1 MRLIRYTNIN
11 AYAARALPFLLARE
25 AEHCLPIGLITLLQR
40 GEARF
45 PYPPYLALVEEEQ
58 GEVIAAPMATPPHNL
73 ILSHLAPGAESFAD
87 IVLSLIAEDSHN
99 AYTDPPGVFG
109 PDALASHFAGLWVG
123 LTEQSAHIDMRE
135 RIYRLERVQPPRPVG
150 GAARRIVEADRPL
163 LREWLR
169 AFFREAMNTDN
180 HPQVEVDID
189 RRLRFESSG
198 MYLWQDE
205 GQIVSLAGYGGP
217 TPHGARIG
225 PVYTP
230 PEARGHGYASALVAD
245 LSQRLLD
252 EGRQFVFLFTNL
264 ANPTANHIYQE
275 IGYQPVSDVAVYA
288 FQPKPQILSLDG
300 RIVTRDDG
308 VNE

>member
-1 MRLIRYTNIN
+1 MRLIRFTDIN
-11 AYAARALPFLLARE
+11 TYAAHALPFLLARE
-25 AEHCLPIGLITLLQR
+25 AEHCLSIGLITLLQR
-40 GEARF
+40 GEARY
-45 PYPPYLALVEEEQ
+45 PLPPYLALVEDEQ
-58 GEVIAAPMATPPHNL
+58 GKVVAAPIATPPHNL
-73 ILSHLAPGAESFAD
+73 ILSHLAPGAASSTD
-87 IVLSLIAEDSHN
+87 TVLRLIAEDAHS
-99 AYTDPPGVFG
+99 AIADVPGVSG
-109 PDALASHFAGLWVG
+109 PDALAGHFAGLWAG
-123 LTEQSAHIDMRE
+123 LSGQSARLDMRE
-135 RIYRLERVQPPRPVG
+135 RIYRLEKVQPPQPIG

-180 HPQVEVDID
+180 HLEIEEEID
-189 RRLRFESSG
+189 SRLGSPSRG
-198 MYLWQDE
+198 MYLWQDGE
-205 GQIVSLAGYGGP
+205 HVVSLAGYGGP

-230 PEARGHGYASALVAD
+230 PETRGRGYASVLVAD

-288 FQPKPQILSLDG
+288 FKPSA
-300 RIVTRDDG
+300 
-308 VNE
+308 